1 MPFTGQ
7 SERGSADSMGYV
19 IAAIIVLLLV
29 AGGVMFFTLNAT
41 RRSGTAE
48 PGEPGAEGTPPGI
61 VAPDE
66 SEAGDTTQH
75 SEADEGAAVDPS
87 GADRPRV
94 GDPGAEAQ
102 AGDAP
107 QRRA

>member
-1 MPFTGQ
+1 
-7 SERGSADSMGYV
+7 MGYV
-19 IAAIIVLLLV
+19 IAAILVLLLV

-75 SEADEGAAVDPS
+75 SEATEGAEVDPD

-94 GDPGAEAQ
+94 GDPGAEARS
-102 AGDAP
+102 GDTA
-107 QRRA
+107 QRRS

>member
-1 MPFTGQ
+1 
-7 SERGSADSMGYV
+7 MGYV
-19 IAAIIVLLLV
+19 IVAILVLLV
-29 AGGVMFFTLNAT
+29 VSGGVIFFTLNAT
-41 RRSGTAE
+41 RRSGAAE
-48 PGEPGAEGTPPGI
+48 PGQPDAEGTPPGI
-61 VAPDE
+61 AAPDE
-66 SEAGDTTQH
+66 SEAGDTTQP

-107 QRRA
+107 QRRG